1 VRDSTRHELRTELGA
16 SLPFFLDDLED
27 DELLDLAA
35 ALAGA
40 RVRQAEA
47 LEAAIDKAM
56 RFLPWGVR
64 GTVRKVLIG

>member
-1 VRDSTRHELRTELGA
+1 MRDSTRDELRAELGA

-35 ALAGA
+35 ALSGA